1 VHSFHAPSG
10 LSYRHNGDFSGDIKL
25 PEVPGW
31 IEEGAAIPFEDIKAL
46 YYRYLEAD
54 MDRPQRLT
62 SIHVP
67 IMGDDVMTEA
77 MNKSIQLIQ
86 SGIGDSVD
94 DFLAHTAKIEAYLR
108 GDKAEPKPSRQ
119 HSGGTTDDLRRRLLG
134 DEKPISGPG
143 SQEWSDRV
151 TAEKAQLRS
160 EGQLPVHPEL
170 DEALRARK
178 AYEAE
183 QLRLAR
189 AKDSGWHTGNP
200 NNTGGEPGE

>member
-1 VHSFHAPSG
+1 VHSFQAPSG
-10 LSYRHNGDFSGDIKL
+10 RTYLHNGDFSGDIEL

-62 SIHVP
+62 P
-67 IMGDDVMTEA
+67 IMGDDVTTEA

-108 GDKAEPKPSRQ
+108 GDRAEPKPSRQ
-119 HSGGTTDDLRRRLLG
+119 HSTSTSR
-134 DEKPISGPG
+134 PPSGPG

-151 TAEKAQLRS
+151 TAEKAKLRS
-160 EGQLPVHPEL
+160 EGELPVHPEL